1 MKYYR
6 QVVLRSGTTETTVW
20 IEEYG
25 AKIGNKI
32 VLENDDRTWEVMFV
46 SSTKRSQEDVDANNQ
61 HVRDFRNK
69 GSLANT

>member
-6 QVVLRSGTTETTVW
+6 QVVLRSGTTETTTW

-32 VLENDDRTWEVMFV
+32 TLENDDRTWEVMFV